1 MTIKSLCCAST
12 QWGFDQGCVCQGRPS
27 GSPFK
32 GENWKMIEI
41 RQRKDQ
47 EKEKG
52 ESITDECN
60 SRWEENPDD
69 LTDDQN

>member
-1 MTIKSLCCAST
+1 
-12 QWGFDQGCVCQGRPS
+12 
-27 GSPFK
+27 
-32 GENWKMIEI
+32 MIEI
-41 RQRKDQ
+41 RQRREQ

-52 ESITDECN
+52 ESVTDDCN